1 VKISFR
7 RHKVDKPKINYGKTR
22 KWLERVIRDN
32 QKTIGEITIFF
43 CNDEYI
49 LEMNQKYLNH
59 DYCTDIL
66 TFDYSTNNIISGDLL
81 ISTETVQYNAIKYK
95 TQPPTELSR
104 VMVHGVLHLLGFDDK
119 TTNQQKI
126 MRDREDWYLNI
137 LESVTDVRK
146 L

>member
-1 VKISFR
+1 MKISFR

-95 TQPPTELSR
+95 TQLPTELSR
-104 VMVHGVLHLLGFDDK
+104 VVVHGVLHLLGFDDK